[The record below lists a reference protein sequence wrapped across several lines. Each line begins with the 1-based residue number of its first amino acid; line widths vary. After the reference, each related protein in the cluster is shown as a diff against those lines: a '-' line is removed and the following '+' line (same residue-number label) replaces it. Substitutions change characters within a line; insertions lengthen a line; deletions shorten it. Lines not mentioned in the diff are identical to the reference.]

1 MNITVITERP
11 VLTEKSQL
19 REWNCLDRNHS
30 HYIADKI
37 ILSESLVYQSAQT
50 YEAFDAHDIDL
61 FTEDDWDCHKG
72 GYEFDSE
79 DVEIETTS
87 KTIKI

>member
-19 REWNCLDRNHS
+19 REWKCLDRNHS
-30 HYIADKI
+30 LYIADKI
-37 ILSESLVYQSAQT
+37 ILPESWIYQSAQT

-61 FTEDDWDCHKG
+61 FTEHDWECHKD
-72 GYEFDSE
+72 GYEFDWE
-79 DVEIETTS
+79 DVVIETTS